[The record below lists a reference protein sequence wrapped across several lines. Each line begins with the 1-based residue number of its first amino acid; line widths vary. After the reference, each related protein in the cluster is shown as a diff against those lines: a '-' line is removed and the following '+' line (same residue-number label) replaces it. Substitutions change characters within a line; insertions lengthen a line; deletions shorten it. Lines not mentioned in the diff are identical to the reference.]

1 MSRFPLTNKP
11 LLEKWENI
19 IQDENND
26 QEWQATSASHICSN
40 HLFVCDYIV
49 KPSTD
54 SSCRIKRSAV
64 PTVFSTIPNEYR
76 ISQTSCR
83 KLENHCDLQPLT
95 SMSSEEKVSHD
106 HTYCMSSNMID
117 ESIYQN
123 VERPDLQMKLK
134 RKIRSLQQQLR
145 RTKAK
150 QQTMS
155 DTINELHQKLVMSPE
170 DAELMHCQFDALQL
184 SIFRDTKNNVTR
196 GPCGRRYS
204 DIATKNLLQ
213 HCTITLQKHTTMYD
227 QFYPSL
233 NHL

>member
-19 IQDENND
+19 IRDENND
-26 QEWQATSASHICSN
+26 QEWQATSASRICSN
-40 HLFVCDYIV
+40 HFLACDYIV

-54 SSCRIKRSAV
+54 SSCRIKRNAV
-64 PTVFSTIPNEYR
+64 PTVFSTTPNEYG
-76 ISQTSCR
+76 ISKTSRR

-106 HTYCMSSNMID
+106 HNYCMSSTMID
-117 ESIYQN
+117 ESIHQN

-155 DTINELHQKLVMSPE
+155 DIINELQQKLVMSPE

-184 SIFRDTKNNVTR
+184 SIF
-196 GPCGRRYS
+196 
-204 DIATKNLLQ
+204 
-213 HCTITLQKHTTMYD
+213 
-227 QFYPSL
+227 
-233 NHL
+233 